1 MTAHTA
7 IIGCGNPN
15 RRDDGAGQEVLRLLG
30 PQIPAGADRIRLLDA
45 GTDGMAVMFAA
56 RGCESLIIVDACRS
70 GSAAG
75 AIFEVP
81 GAELEQPRPGG
92 SFTLHDFRW
101 DHALHAGRQIFR
113 EAFPADVT
121 VYLIEAGSVDLG
133 IGLSEQV
140 AAAAAQVADK
150 IRDRVLP
157 DSRREQE
164 TGRDAPELRIEQGRL
179 YLSRSAFDRHFA
191 GGGGVVLLRSGENLM
206 ILPVRQA
213 QSGGYLAKI
222 RNSAGDR
229 VVSAP
234 DFFRDHGVAE
244 ERRWAG
250 HSAWSEEHA
259 ALICPGFFAA

>member
-1 MTAHTA
+1 MTTHTA

-15 RRDDGAGQEVLRLLG
+15 RRDDGAGQEVLRLLA
-30 PQIPAGADRIRLLDA
+30 PQIAGGSDRIRLLDA

-56 RGCESLIIVDACRS
+56 KGCESLIIVDACRS
-70 GSAAG
+70 GAAAG

-81 GAELEQPRPGG
+81 GAELEQPRPAG

-121 VYLIEAGSVDLG
+121 VYLIEAETVDLG
-133 IGLSEQV
+133 IGLSDEV
-140 AAAAAQVADK
+140 AAAAAQVAGK
-150 IRDRVLP
+150 IRDRVLSAASP
-157 DSRREQE
+157 AKEPGGE
-164 TGRDAPELRIEQGRL
+164 APELRIEQGRL
-179 YLSRSAFDRHFA
+179 YLARAAFERHFA
-191 GGGGVVLLRSGENLM
+191 GGGGVVLLRSEADLM
-206 ILPVRQA
+206 ILPVHQA
-213 QSGGYLAKI
+213 QAGGYLAKI

-234 DFFRDHGVAE
+234 DFFRAHGVAE
-244 ERRWAG
+244 ERRWTG
-250 HSAWSEEHA
+250 LSAWSEEHA

>member
-1 MTAHTA
+1 MTARTA

-15 RRDDGAGQEVLRLLG
+15 RRDDGAGQEVLRLLA
-30 PQIPAGADRIRLLDA
+30 PQIAAGADRIRLLDA

-56 RGCESLIIVDACRS
+56 RGCDSLIIVDACRS

-81 GAELEQPRPGG
+81 GAELEQPRVGG

-121 VYLIEAGSVDLG
+121 VYLIEAETVDLG
-133 IGLSEQV
+133 VGLSNEV
-140 AAAAAQVADK
+140 AAAAAQVASK
-150 IRDRVLP
+150 IRDKVLSA
-157 DSRREQE
+157 DRHEQAAP
-164 TGRDAPELRIEQGRL
+164 DAPDLRIEQGRL
-179 YLSRSAFDRHFA
+179 YLSRAAFERHFA
-191 GGGGVVLLRSGENLM
+191 GGGGVVLLRNADDLM

-213 QSGGYLAKI
+213 QAGGYLAKI

-234 DFFRDHGVAE
+234 DFFRAQSVAE